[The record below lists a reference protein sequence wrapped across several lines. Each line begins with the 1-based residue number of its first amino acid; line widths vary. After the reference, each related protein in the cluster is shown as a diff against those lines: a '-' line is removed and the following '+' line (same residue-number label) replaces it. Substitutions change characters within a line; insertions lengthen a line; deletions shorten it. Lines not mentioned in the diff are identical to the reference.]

1 MQDFIEVRGAREHNL
16 KNLSLKIPRNKF
28 VVITGLSGSGKSSL
42 AFDTIYAEGQRRYLE
57 SLSSYAK
64 QFLEKLKKP
73 EVDHIS
79 GLSPAIAIEQ
89 RSTTHN
95 PRSTVA
101 TVTEIYDYLRLLF
114 AKVGTAHCPSC
125 GLILKGQTREEL
137 YKDVQSRFEGRDVQV
152 LAPLVRGRK
161 GEFQKLFQD
170 SLKKGFDRARIDGV
184 AKILKPEMKLRKTF
198 RHDIEI
204 IIDELAPQK
213 GEDRRFRNSVFGA
226 LDFTKG
232 HVAILEKET
241 SEKGKLHFFSTT
253 KSCSQCQASLPDLTP
268 NMFSFNSPY
277 GACSKCK
284 GLGKLSLIFTKGV
297 ISAPQKPLMSALN
310 KGVFFSFNKYFIED
324 LLHDLT
330 QKYNFEWDAPYQ
342 DWPEEA
348 KEAFF
353 LGDGDV
359 SGLVEEWERL
369 FHETNSE
376 EIRSKVRKF
385 LREEECPECK
395 GKRLRKESLGVV
407 IQGRNIAEI
416 TALPVEEAVP
426 FFQNLQFQDI
436 QKFIADPILREVR
449 ERLSFLYNIGLGY
462 LTLDRTVATL
472 AGGELQRIRLAAQ
485 IGLGLTGV
493 LYVLDEPSIGLHP
506 RDNGKLLDAL
516 EKLRDLKN
524 TVLVV
529 EHDEET
535 IRRADHVIDLGPGAG
550 REGGEIVAQGVLTE
564 MKDSPNTDQSQQGC
578 DWGSPNY
585 HFGKKI
591 KNLDCPKSLT
601 LKYLSGELSIEIP
614 SERKAYQKAPKLMLK
629 NCREHNL
636 KNIDVA
642 VPLGLFV
649 CVTGV
654 SGSGKSTLVHDILYK
669 ELHNRVW
676 KTQYKVGSFGSLE
689 GAEQI
694 DKIIE
699 IDQAPIGRTPR
710 SNPATY
716 TDIFGFIRKLY
727 SDLEL
732 SKLRRYSQSRFSF
745 NLKGGRCENCRGA
758 GFAKLEMSFMP
769 DLYVVCEECRGKRYN
784 EPTLEVRYQGKNI
797 AEVLDLSIREAMDF
811 FSKFSMIRERL
822 EVLETV
828 GLGYVKLGQS
838 STTLSGG
845 EAQRIKIAAEL
856 IKKATGKTLYLLDE
870 PTTGLHFGDIQHL
883 LKALFD
889 LRSQGNTVVVIEHNL
904 DVIKMADYI
913 IDLGPEGGKDGGQ
926 VIAFGSPEEVAR
938 IQGSH
943 TGLFLR
949 KLFKMA

>member
-1 MQDFIEVRGAREHNL
+1 MDEYIEVRGAREHNL
-16 KNLSLKIPRNKF
+16 KNLSLRIPRNKIT
-28 VVITGLSGSGKSSL
+28 VLTGLSGSGKSSL

-73 EVDHIS
+73 DVDHIS

-89 RSTTHN
+89 RSVTHN

-114 AKVGTAHCPSC
+114 AKVGIPHCPSC
-125 GLILKGQTREEL
+125 QEPLRSQSREEL
-137 YKDVQSRFEGRDVQV
+137 LKDLLARFEKREVLV

-170 SLKKGFDRARIDGV
+170 SLKKGFDRARIDGNV
-184 AKILKPEMKLRKTF
+184 KLLKHDLKLRKSV

-204 IIDELAPQK
+204 VIDELTPR
-213 GEDRRFRNSVFGA
+213 EDEERRFRSSVTCA
-226 LDFTKG
+226 LDFSKG
-232 HVAILEKET
+232 HVAILEKGGDG
-241 SEKGKLHFFSTT
+241 KGTLQFFSTT
-253 KSCSQCQASLPDLTP
+253 KTCARCQISLPDLTP

-277 GACSKCK
+277 GACPKCK
-284 GLGKLSLIFTKGV
+284 GLGKLSQIFTRNV
-297 ISAPQKPLMSALN
+297 ISSPQKPLMSALN
-310 KGVFFSFNKYFIED
+310 KDVFFSFNKYFFED
-324 LLHDLT
+324 LLHELAE
-330 QKYNFEWDAPYQ
+330 KYNFAWDTPYQ

-348 KEAFF
+348 KEVFF
-353 LGDGDV
+353 LGDGDI

-376 EIRSKVRKF
+376 EVRAKVRKF
-385 LREEECPECK
+385 LREEICPECE
-395 GKRLRKESLGVV
+395 GERLRKESLGVL
-407 IQGRNIAEI
+407 IGGKSIAEV
-416 TALPVEEAVP
+416 TGFSVDEAVP
-426 FFQNLQFQDI
+426 FFRDLCFEGVF
-436 QKFIADPILREVR
+436 KTIAEPILREVR
-449 ERLSFLYNIGLGY
+449 ERLSFLLNIGLGY

-550 REGGEIVAQGVLTE
+550 IEGGEIVAQGRLDE
-564 MKDSPNTDQSQQGC
+564 MK
-578 DWGSPNY
+578 
-585 HFGKKI
+585 
-591 KNLDCPKSLT
+591 DCPKSLT
-601 LKYLSGELSIEIP
+601 LKYLSGELSIAVP
-614 SERKAYQKAPKLMLK
+614 KARKNGLKASKLVVK
-629 NCREHNL
+629 GCREHNL
-636 KNIDVA
+636 KDVDA
-642 VPLGLFV
+642 VFPLGLFI

-669 ELHNRVW
+669 ELHNRIW
-676 KTQYKVGSFGSLE
+676 KTEYKVGAFRGLE
-689 GAEQI
+689 GADRI

-716 TDIFGFIRKLY
+716 TDVFGFIRKLY
-727 SDLEL
+727 SDMEL

-758 GFAKLEMSFMP
+758 GSEKLEMSFMP
-769 DLYVVCEECRGKRYN
+769 DLFVVCESCRGKRYN
-784 EPTLEVRYQGKNI
+784 ESTLEVRYQGKNI
-797 AEVLDLSIREAMDF
+797 AEVLDLSVREAIVF
-811 FSKFSMIRERL
+811 FARLSMIRERL
-822 EVLETV
+822 EILEAV
-828 GLGYVKLGQS
+828 GLGYLKLGQS

-845 EAQRIKIAAEL
+845 EAQRIKIASEL

-889 LRSQGNTVVVIEHNL
+889 LRDQGNTVVVIEHNL
-904 DVIKMADYI
+904 DVIKMADHI
-913 IDLGPEGGKDGGQ
+913 IDLGPEGGKDGGRI
-926 VIAFGSPEEVAR
+926 IACGSPEEVAR
-938 IQGSH
+938 VPNSY
-943 TGLFLR
+943 TGRFLH
-949 KLFKMA
+949 KILGMDAG

>member
-73 EVDHIS
+73 EVDHLS

-89 RSTTHN
+89 RSITHN

-114 AKVGTAHCPSC
+114 SKVGTAHCPSC
-125 GLILKGQTREEL
+125 GLSLKGQTREDL
-137 YKDVQSRFEGRDVQV
+137 YKDLLARFAGKEVQV
-152 LAPLVRGRK
+152 LAPLIRGRK

-170 SLKKGFDRARIDGV
+170 VLKKGFDRARIDGV
-184 AKILKPEMKLRKTF
+184 AKILKPEMKLRKTV

-204 IIDELAPQK
+204 IIDELALQQ
-213 GEDRRFRNSVFGA
+213 GEDLRFRNSFVCA

-232 HVAILEKET
+232 HIAILEKKT
-241 SEKGKLHFFSTT
+241 ADKGKLHFFSTT
-253 KSCSQCQASLPDLTP
+253 KSCPQCQVSLPDLTP

-277 GACSKCK
+277 GACPKCK
-284 GLGKLSLIFTKGV
+284 GLGKLSQIFTKGV
-297 ISAPQKPLMSALN
+297 ISQPQKPLMSALN
-310 KGVFFSFNKYFIED
+310 KDVFFSFNKYFIED
-324 LLHDLT
+324 ILHDLT
-330 QKYNFEWDAPYQ
+330 EKYNFEWDTPYQ

-348 KEAFF
+348 REAFF
-353 LGDGDV
+353 LGDGDI

-376 EIRSKVRKF
+376 EVRSKVRKF

-395 GKRLRKESLGVV
+395 GKRLRKESLGIV
-407 IQGRNIAEI
+407 IQGKNVAEV
-416 TALPVEEAVP
+416 TALSVEEAVP
-426 FFQNLQFQDI
+426 FFNGLQFEDM
-436 QKFIADPILREVR
+436 QKLIAEPILREVR
-449 ERLSFLYNIGLGY
+449 ERLSFLHNIGLGY

-550 REGGEIVAQGVLTE
+550 REGGEVVAQGAISE
-564 MKDSPNTDQSQQGC
+564 MKS
-578 DWGSPNY
+578 
-585 HFGKKI
+585 
-591 KNLDCPKSLT
+591 CPKSLT
-601 LKYLSGELSIEIP
+601 VKYLFRELSIKVP
-614 SERKAYQKAPKLMLK
+614 SERKNYRNAPKLMVRD
-629 NCREHNL
+629 CHEHNL
-636 KNIDVA
+636 KNIDVSI
-642 VPLGLFV
+642 PLGLFV

-654 SGSGKSTLVHDILYK
+654 SGSGKSTLIHDILYK
-669 ELHNRVW
+669 ELHNRIW
-676 KTQYKVGSFGSLE
+676 KTQYKVGAFGKLE
-689 GAEQI
+689 GVEQI

-699 IDQAPIGRTPR
+699 IDQTPIGRTPR

-769 DLYVVCEECRGKRYN
+769 DLYVVCEDCRGKRYN

-797 AEVLDLSIREAMDF
+797 AEVLDLSIREAKDF
-811 FSKFSMIRERL
+811 FSKFAMIRERL
-822 EVLETV
+822 EVLEAV

-845 EAQRIKIAAEL
+845 EAQRIKVAAEL
-856 IKKATGKTLYLLDE
+856 IKRATGKTIYLLDE

-883 LKALFD
+883 LKALFE

-904 DVIKMADYI
+904 DVVKMADYI
-913 IDLGPEGGKDGGQ
+913 IDLGPEGGRDGGQ
-926 VIAFGSPEEVAR
+926 VIATGSPEEVAE
-938 IQGSH
+938 IQGSY
-943 TGLFLR
+943 TGFFLK
-949 KLFKMA
+949 KLLKVA

>member
-1 MQDFIEVRGAREHNL
+1 MDEFIEIRGAREHNL
-16 KNLSLKIPRNKF
+16 KNLSLKIPRNK
-28 VVITGLSGSGKSSL
+28 VTVITGLSGSGKSSL

-73 EVDHIS
+73 DVDHIA

-89 RSTTHN
+89 RSVTHN

-114 AKVGTAHCPSC
+114 AKLGIPHCPSC
-125 GLILKGQTREEL
+125 HEPLRSQTREEL
-137 YKDVQSRFEGRDVQV
+137 FRDLLARFEGREVQV

-170 SLKKGFDRARIDGV
+170 SLKKGFDRARIDGSV
-184 AKILKPEMKLRKTF
+184 KLIKQDMKLRKSV

-204 IIDELAPQK
+204 VIDELIPLK
-213 GEDRRFRNSVFGA
+213 GEEKRFRNSFVCA

-232 HVAILEKET
+232 HVAILEKGGEGQGT
-241 SEKGKLHFFSTT
+241 LHFFSTT
-253 KSCSQCQASLPDLTP
+253 KTCARCQISLPDLTP

-277 GACSKCK
+277 GACPKCK
-284 GLGKLSLIFTKGV
+284 GLGKLSQIFVKGV
-297 ISAPQKPLMSALN
+297 IAAPQKPLMSALN
-310 KGVFFSFNKYFIED
+310 KDVFFSFNKYFFED

-330 QKYNFEWDAPYQ
+330 EKYNFEWDAPYQ

-348 KEAFF
+348 KEVFF
-353 LGDGDV
+353 LGDGDI

-376 EIRSKVRKF
+376 EVRAKVRKF
-385 LREEECPECK
+385 LREEVCPECE
-395 GKRLRKESLGVV
+395 GKRLRKESLGVL
-407 IQGRNIAEI
+407 IEGKNIAEI
-416 TALPVEEAVP
+416 TALPVDEATP
-426 FFQNLQFQDI
+426 FFRALRFQGA
-436 QKFIADPILREVR
+436 QEVIAGPILREVR
-449 ERLSFLYNIGLGY
+449 ERLSFLLNIGLGY
-462 LTLDRTVATL
+462 LALDRTVATL

-535 IRRADHVIDLGPGAG
+535 IRRADFVIDLGPGAG
-550 REGGEIVAQGVLTE
+550 IEGGEIVAEGTPADL
-564 MKDSPNTDQSQQGC
+564 QSRI
-578 DWGSPNY
+578 SNY
-585 HFGKKI
+585 
-591 KNLDCPKSLT
+591 PASLT
-601 LKYLSGELSIEIP
+601 LKYLSGELSIEVP
-614 SERKAYQKAPKLMLK
+614 KDRKDSRKAPRLVVKG
-629 NCREHNL
+629 CREHNL
-636 KNIDVA
+636 KNIDA
-642 VPLGLFV
+642 AFPLGLFI

-669 ELHNRVW
+669 ELHNRIW
-676 KTQYKVGSFGSLE
+676 KTEYKVGVFDSLE
-689 GAEQI
+689 GAERI

-716 TDIFGFIRKLY
+716 TDTFGFIRKLY
-727 SDLEL
+727 SDMEL

-745 NLKGGRCENCRGA
+745 NLKGGRCEQCRGA
-758 GFAKLEMSFMP
+758 GSEKLEMSFMP
-769 DLYVVCEECRGKRYN
+769 DLFVVCESCRGKRYN

-797 AEVLDLSIREAMDF
+797 AEVLDLSVREAIGF
-811 FSKFSMIRERL
+811 FARLSMIRERL
-822 EVLETV
+822 EVLEAV

-856 IKKATGKTLYLLDE
+856 IKKATGRTLYLLDE

-904 DVIKMADYI
+904 DVIKMADYV
-913 IDLGPEGGKDGGQ
+913 IDLGPEGGKDGGRI
-926 VIAFGSPEEVAR
+926 VACGSPEEVAG
-938 IQGSH
+938 ISGSF
-943 TGLFLR
+943 TGQFLR
-949 KLFKMA
+949 KVLGIGGE

>member
-1 MQDFIEVRGAREHNL
+1 MDEFIEIRGAREHNL
-16 KNLSLKIPRNKF
+16 KNLSLKIPRNK
-28 VVITGLSGSGKSSL
+28 VTVIIGLSGSGKSSL

-73 EVDHIS
+73 DVDHIS

-89 RSTTHN
+89 RSVTHN

-114 AKVGTAHCPSC
+114 AKAGVPHCPSC
-125 GLILKGQTREEL
+125 YEPLQSQTREEL
-137 YKDVQSRFEGRDVQV
+137 FKDLLARFSGREVQV

-170 SLKKGFDRARIDGV
+170 SLKKGFDRARIDGTV
-184 AKILKPEMKLRKTF
+184 KLIKQDMKLRKSV

-204 IIDELAPQK
+204 VIDELMPRK
-213 GEDRRFRNSVFGA
+213 DEEKRFRNSFVCA

-232 HVAILEKET
+232 HVAILEKEGDG
-241 SEKGKLHFFSTT
+241 KGEPHFFSTT
-253 KSCSQCQASLPDLTP
+253 KTCAKCQISLPDLTP

-277 GACSKCK
+277 GACPKCK
-284 GLGKLSLIFTKGV
+284 GLGKLSQIFVKGV

-310 KGVFFSFNKYFIED
+310 KDVFFSFNKYFFED

-330 QKYNFEWDAPYQ
+330 EKYNFDWDTPYQ
-342 DWPEEA
+342 DWPEDA
-348 KEAFF
+348 KEVLF
-353 LGDGDV
+353 LGDGDI

-376 EIRSKVRKF
+376 EVRAKVRKF
-385 LREEECPECK
+385 LREEICPECA
-395 GKRLRKESLGVV
+395 GKRLRKESLGVL
-407 IQGRNIAEI
+407 IAGKNIAEV
-416 TALPVEEAVP
+416 TALPVDDAVP
-426 FFQNLQFQDI
+426 FMRDLCFQGT
-436 QKFIADPILREVR
+436 QKVIAEPILREVR
-449 ERLSFLYNIGLGY
+449 ERLSFLLNIGLGY
-462 LTLDRTVATL
+462 LALDRTVATL

-535 IRRADHVIDLGPGAG
+535 IQRADHVIDLGPGAG
-550 REGGEIVAQGVLTE
+550 IEGGQIVAQGVPADL
-564 MKDSPNTDQSQQGC
+564 KSQI
-578 DWGSPNY
+578 SNY
-585 HFGKKI
+585 
-591 KNLDCPKSLT
+591 PASLT
-601 LKYLSGELSIEIP
+601 LKYLSGELSIEVP
-614 SERKAYQKAPKLMLK
+614 KKRKDGRAAPKLLVK
-629 NCREHNL
+629 GCCEHNL
-636 KNIDVA
+636 KNIDVTF
-642 VPLGLFV
+642 PLGLFI

-669 ELHNRVW
+669 ELHNRIW
-676 KTQYKVGSFGSLE
+676 KTQYKVGAFGALE
-689 GAEQI
+689 GAERI
-694 DKIIE
+694 DKMIE

-727 SDLEL
+727 SDMEL

-758 GFAKLEMSFMP
+758 GAEKLEMSFMP
-769 DLYVVCEECRGKRYN
+769 DLFVVCESCRGKRYN
-784 EPTLEVRYQGKNI
+784 EPTLDVRYQGKNI
-797 AEVLDLSIREAMDF
+797 AEVLDLSVREAIGF
-811 FSKFSMIRERL
+811 FAKLSMIRERL
-822 EVLETV
+822 EVLESV
-828 GLGYVKLGQS
+828 GLGYLKLGQS

-856 IKKATGKTLYLLDE
+856 IKKATGRTLYLLDE

-889 LRSQGNTVVVIEHNL
+889 LRDQGNTVVVIEHNL
-904 DVIKMADYI
+904 DVIKMADYV
-913 IDLGPEGGKDGGQ
+913 IDLGPEGGKDGGRI
-926 VIAFGSPEEVAR
+926 VAFGSPEEIAEVR
-938 IQGSH
+938 SSY
-943 TGLFLR
+943 TGQFLR
-949 KLFKMA
+949 KVLGIGV

>member
-1 MQDFIEVRGAREHNL
+1 MQEFLEVRGAREHNL
-16 KNLSLKIPRNKF
+16 KNLSLKIPRNKL

-73 EVDHIS
+73 DVDHIS

-101 TVTEIYDYLRLLF
+101 TVTEIYDYMRLLF

-125 GLILKGQTREEL
+125 ARPLRGQKRDEVFREILSHSGGREVL
-137 YKDVQSRFEGRDVQV
+137 V

-170 SLKKGFDRARIDGV
+170 SLKKGFDRARIDGTV
-184 AKILKPEMKLRKTF
+184 KLLKPEMKLRKSI

-204 IIDELAPQK
+204 VVDELTLGK
-213 GEDRRFRNSVFGA
+213 DDGDTRFTDSLACA
-226 LDFTKG
+226 LDLSTG
-232 HVAILEKET
+232 HVAILEKEAGGP
-241 SEKGKLHFFSTT
+241 GKVRFFSTT
-253 KSCSQCQASLPDLTP
+253 KNCPVCQISLPDLTP

-277 GACSKCK
+277 GACPSCK
-284 GLGKLSLIFTKGV
+284 GLGKLSQIFAKSLIT
-297 ISAPQKPLMSALN
+297 APEKPLMQALN
-310 KGVFFSFNKYFIED
+310 KKVFFSFNKYFFED

-330 QKYNFEWDAPYQ
+330 AKYNFDWDTPYR

-348 KEAFF
+348 REVFF
-353 LGDGDV
+353 LGDGDI

-376 EIRSKVRKF
+376 EVRSKIRKF
-385 LREEECPECK
+385 LREEECKECA
-395 GKRLRKESLGVV
+395 GKRLRKESLGVW
-407 IQGRNIAEI
+407 IENKNIAEV

-426 FFQNLQFQDI
+426 FFQKLEFQDTQRI
-436 QKFIADPILREVR
+436 IAEPILREVR
-449 ERLSFLYNIGLGY
+449 ERLSFLLNIGLGY

-516 EKLRDLKN
+516 EKLRDLHN
-524 TVLVV
+524 SVLVV

-535 IRRADHVIDLGPGAG
+535 IRRADYVIDLGPGAG
-550 REGGEIVAQGVLTE
+550 LEGGQIVAQGTPGELVNF
-564 MKDSPNTDQSQQGC
+564 PG
-578 DWGSPNY
+578 
-585 HFGKKI
+585 
-591 KNLDCPKSLT
+591 SLT
-601 LKYLSGELSIEIP
+601 VQYLSGALAIEVP
-614 SERKAYQKAPKLMLK
+614 KERKDPEIARKLLLK
-629 NCREHNL
+629 GCRDHNL
-636 KNIDVA
+636 KNIDA
-642 VPLGLFV
+642 TFPLGLLI

-669 ELHNRVW
+669 ELHNRTW
-676 KTQYKVGSFGSLE
+676 KTQYKVGAFDSLE
-689 GAEQI
+689 GAGQI
-694 DKIIE
+694 DKVIE

-727 SDLEL
+727 GDLEL

-745 NLKGGRCENCRGA
+745 NVRGGRCENCRGA
-758 GFAKLEMSFMP
+758 GFEKLEMSFMP
-769 DLYVVCEECRGKRYN
+769 DLFVVCEACRGRRYN
-784 EPTLEVRYQGKNI
+784 EPTLEVRYRGKNI
-797 AEVLDLSIREAMDF
+797 AEVLDLSVREAIEF
-811 FSKFSMIRERL
+811 FDKLSMIRERL
-822 EVLETV
+822 EVLEAV

-870 PTTGLHFGDIQHL
+870 PTTGLHFNDIRHL
-883 LKALFD
+883 LQALFN
-889 LRSQGNTVVVIEHNL
+889 LRAQGNTVIVIEHNL
-904 DVIKMADYI
+904 DVIKMADYV
-913 IDLGPEGGKDGGQ
+913 IDLGPEGGKDGGR
-926 VIAFGSPEEVAR
+926 VVACGSPEDIAR
-938 IQGSH
+938 VSASH
-943 TGLFLR
+943 TGRFLR
-949 KLFKMA
+949 KILKIDPV